1 MTAANYRAPTDLADR
16 LSAAGIAAMID
27 RVGFLVSATAFS
39 PSRESFNANTRW
51 EKPRRAPSTA
61 TRAAQGRRGFC
72 ASCRNGR
79 GNHVTL
85 TNIHR
90 FLDQLGDEARAI
102 AIQHFRME
110 IDVETK
116 YDATPVT
123 TADRAIERRLREIR

>member
-1 MTAANYRAPTDLADR
+1 MRTRDGKSPDEPPPLQRAPHSVGEDF
-16 LSAAGIAAMID
+16 AGIAMA
-27 RVGFLVSATAFS
+27 
-39 PSRESFNANTRW
+39 E
-51 EKPRRAPSTA
+51 
-61 TRAAQGRRGFC
+61 
-72 ASCRNGR
+72 

-90 FLDQLGDEARAI
+90 FFDQLGDEARAI